1 MPKTTNQKDTTMAIS
16 NEILT
21 LAREADTALADTYAK
36 IDEIA
41 IKNTEKVMN
50 AFKNNRVSECHFAA
64 STGYGYDDAGREVTE
79 KIYAE
84 AFGTEKALVR
94 QCIVNGTHALTVG
107 LFGLLRPGDTLL
119 SVTGKPYD
127 TLEQVIG
134 LTGTR
139 GDGSLADFG
148 VNYKQ
153 TEIGENFADL
163 LDDKVKVVYLQR
175 SRGYGQRRALS
186 PEEITEITRFVHANS
201 NAFVMVDN
209 CYGEFTRENEPEADL
224 LVGSLIKNPGGGIAL
239 TGGYLAGTERA
250 IELASYRLTSPGVGG
265 EVGATLG
272 QTRNMLLGF
281 WLAPHAVAQALKTA
295 AFSAYLFEKSGF
307 DVSPKFNE
315 TRNDLI
321 QTVTLHDPEKLKAF
335 IRAIQYSSPVDS
347 FVTPEPWAMPG
358 YTDEVIMA
366 AGTFTGGSTIE
377 LSADA
382 PMRAPYTAFMQGAL
396 TFESGKL
403 SIMNALNAVKNN

>member
-1 MPKTTNQKDTTMAIS
+1 MNVSK
-16 NEILT
+16 EILD
-21 LAREADTALADTYAK
+21 LARKADTALADIYAA
-36 IDEIA
+36 IDDIA
-41 IKNTEKVMN
+41 VHNTAKVMD
-50 AFKNNRVSECHFAA
+50 AFKNNRVSESHFAA
-64 STGYGYDDAGREVTE
+64 TTGYGYDDIGRTVTE
-79 KIYAE
+79 KVYAE

-94 QCIVNGTHALTVG
+94 QCICNGTHALTVG

-127 TLEQVIG
+127 TLEEVIG
-134 LTGTR
+134 LTGEA
-139 GDGSLADFG
+139 GVGSLRDFG

-153 TEIGENFADL
+153 CEIGENFADM
-163 LDDKVKVVYLQR
+163 LDEKVKVVYIQR
-175 SRGYGQRRALS
+175 SRGYGQRKALS
-186 PEEITEITRFVHANS
+186 PDEITEITRFVHANS
-201 NAFVMVDN
+201 KAFVMVDN
-209 CYGEFTRENEPEADL
+209 CYGEFTCKNEPEADL
-224 LVGSLIKNPGGGIAL
+224 IVGSLIKNPGGGIAL

-250 IELASYRLTSPGVGG
+250 VELASYRLTSPGVGG

-307 DVSPKFNE
+307 EVSPSYSDP
-315 TRNDLI
+315 RYDLI

-335 IRAIQYSSPVDS
+335 VRSIQYSSPVDS

-396 TFESGKL
+396 TFESGKI
-403 SIMNALNAVKNN
+403 SIMNALESVLKNK

>member
-1 MPKTTNQKDTTMAIS
+1 MNFSK
-16 NEILT
+16 ET
-21 LAREADTALADTYAK
+21 LALVAEADEALRDVYAK

-41 IKNTEKVMN
+41 LTNTEKVMN
-50 AFKNNRVSECHFAA
+50 AFKNNRVSDSHFAA
-64 STGYGYDDAGREVTE
+64 STGYGYDDVGRDVTE
-79 KIYAE
+79 RVYAE
-84 AFGTEKALVR
+84 VFGTEKALVR
-94 QCIVNGTHALTVG
+94 QCICNGTHALTIG

-127 TLEQVIG
+127 TLEEVIG
-134 LTGTR
+134 LTGE
-139 GDGSLADFG
+139 GGNGSLKDFG
-148 VNYKQ
+148 VNYRQ
-153 TEIGENFADL
+153 CEIGQGFSDL

-186 PEEITEITRFVHANS
+186 PDEITEITRYVHANS

-209 CYGEFTRENEPEADL
+209 CYGEFTCTKEPEADL

-250 IELASYRLTSPGVGG
+250 VELASYRLTSPGVGG

-295 AFSAYLFEKSGF
+295 AFSAYVFEKSGF
-307 DVSPKFNE
+307 DVSPSYSDP
-315 TRNDLI
+315 RSDLI

-382 PMRAPYTAFMQGAL
+382 PMRAPYTAFLQGSL
-396 TFESGKL
+396 TFEGGKL
-403 SIMNALNAVKNN
+403 SIMNALEATKNS

>member
-1 MPKTTNQKDTTMAIS
+1 MIS
-16 NEILT
+16 EKILS
-21 LAREADTALADTYAK
+21 LAKEADKALADVYAK
-36 IDEIA
+36 IDETA
-41 IKNTEKVMN
+41 LKNTEKVML
-50 AFKNNRVSECHFAA
+50 AFKNNRVSESHFVA
-64 STGYGYDDAGREVTE
+64 STGYGYDDVGREVTE

-84 AFGTEKALVR
+84 VFGTEKALVR

-127 TLEQVIG
+127 TLEEVIG
-134 LTGTR
+134 LTGKT
-139 GDGSLADFG
+139 GDGSLRDFG
-148 VNYKQ
+148 VNYRQ
-153 TEIGENFADL
+153 SEIGQDFSHL
-163 LDDKVKVVYLQR
+163 LDDTVKVVYIQR

-186 PEEITEITRFVHANS
+186 PDEITKITRYVHANS
-201 NAFVMVDN
+201 KAFVMVDN
-209 CYGEFTRENEPEADL
+209 CYGEFTHEKEPEADL
-224 LVGSLIKNPGGGIAL
+224 IVGSLIKNPGGGIAL

-295 AFSAYLFEKSGF
+295 AFSAYLFEKTGF
-307 DVSPKFNE
+307 DVSPRFDGE
-315 TRNDLI
+315 RNDLI

-347 FVTPEPWAMPG
+347 FVTPEPWGMPG
-358 YTDEVIMA
+358 YTDQVIMA

-403 SIMNALNAVKNN
+403 SIMNALDAVLNK

>member
-1 MPKTTNQKDTTMAIS
+1 MITEKTLK
-16 NEILT
+16 
-21 LAREADTALADTYAK
+21 LAREADIALADVYRK
-36 IDEIA
+36 IDETA
-41 IKNTEKVMN
+41 LKNTEKVMR
-50 AFKNNRVSECHFAA
+50 AFKNNRVSESHFAA
-64 STGYGYDDAGREVTE
+64 STGYGYNDVGREVTE
-79 KIYAE
+79 KVYAE

-94 QCIVNGTHALTVG
+94 QCIVNGTHALTIG

-119 SVTGKPYD
+119 SVTGRPYD
-127 TLEQVIG
+127 TLEEVIG
-134 LTGTR
+134 LTDKS
-139 GDGSLADFG
+139 GDGSLRDFG

-153 TEIGENFADL
+153 CEIGENFADL
-163 LDDKVKVVYLQR
+163 LDDSVKVVYIQR
-175 SRGYGQRRALS
+175 SRGYGQRRAIS
-186 PEEITEITRFVHANS
+186 PKEINEITRYVRANS

-209 CYGEFTRENEPEADL
+209 CYGEFTCEEEPEADL
-224 LVGSLIKNPGGGIAL
+224 MAGSLIKNPGGGIAL
-239 TGGYLAGTERA
+239 TGGYLAGSERA
-250 IELASYRLTSPGVGG
+250 VELASYRLTSPGCGG

-295 AFSAYLFEKSGF
+295 AFSAYMFENSGF
-307 DVSPKFNE
+307 EVSPAFNGE
-315 TRNDLI
+315 RNDII
-321 QTVTLHDPEKLKAF
+321 QTVTLRDPEKLKAF
-335 IRAIQYSSPVDS
+335 IRAIQHSSPVDS
-347 FVTPEPWAMPG
+347 FLTPEPWSMPG

-403 SIMNALNAVKNN
+403 SIMNALDAVRDI